1 MSLFASV
8 FWLVASLALIL
19 TGANILTDGASAIA
33 KRIGISDLIIG
44 LTVVAFGT
52 STPELVISIV
62 AAADGNSSIAVGNIV
77 GIANARNRYP
87 LAANLMLFA
96 LAVSNL
102 LYGNSYSGIWFATQ

>member
-52 STPELVISIV
+52 STSASLPPPTEIH
-62 AAADGNSSIAVGNIV
+62 
-77 GIANARNRYP
+77 R
-87 LAANLMLFA
+87 
-96 LAVSNL
+96 
-102 LYGNSYSGIWFATQ
+102 